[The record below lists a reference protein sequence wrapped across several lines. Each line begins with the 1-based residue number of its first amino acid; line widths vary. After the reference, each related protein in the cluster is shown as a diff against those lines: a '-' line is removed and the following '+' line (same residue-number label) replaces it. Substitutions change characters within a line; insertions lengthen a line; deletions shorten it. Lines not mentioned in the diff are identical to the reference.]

1 MRATV
6 SYRAFTRFSRLIQ
19 LLIVAALFGQFDAA
33 GAQSAATTASPNFEQ
48 SRDEVVRIL
57 TGFIKVDTTSPP
69 GNETKGAAYL
79 KAFLDKEG
87 IASVVLEKEKGR
99 GNLVARLKGSGR
111 KKPLLLMGHLD
122 VVGVERSQWTVDP
135 FGGVIKDGYIYGRGA
150 MDDKG
155 MTTVCLEVLM
165 LLHRLKVPLDRDVIF
180 LAEAGE
186 EGNTEVGMDFI
197 VREHWDKIACEF
209 ALNEGGGIRETDGKV
224 KYVEVATAEKVPW
237 PGFLYAKGTSGHGSR
252 PLVDNAIVHLAN
264 AVSKLAA
271 WQPPMRLNE
280 TTREYLSRRAL
291 ISPPELAYLYEHVE
305 HSALSLEVQE
315 KLRVA
320 DPKVNAILRTTVTA
334 TVMEGGFRINVIP
347 GDARA
352 RLDIRALPDE
362 DMDALV
368 EQMRRIIDNPR
379 VELVVSKG
387 PRNPAPPSRLDTEM
401 FQALERA
408 QKKLFSDAITLPAM
422 QTGATDSAF
431 LREKGVQAYGAGT
444 VLTEQDSFRGHGN
457 DERVSIHGLG
467 LFLQFLWE
475 AVVDVA
481 ARKAP

>member
-1 MRATV
+1 MKARLPGRA
-6 SYRAFTRFSRLIQ
+6 ATRFSRVVQ
-19 LLIVAALFGQFDAA
+19 LLFVAALFGQLD
-33 GAQSAATTASPNFEQ
+33 GVGVQSTAASPNFEQ

-57 TGFIKVDTTSPP
+57 SGFIKVDTTSPP
-69 GNETKGAAYL
+69 GNETKGAEYL
-79 KAFLDKEG
+79 KAILDKEG
-87 IASVVLEKEKGR
+87 IASVILEKEKGR
-99 GNLVARLKGSGR
+99 GNLVARLKGGGR

-186 EGNTEVGMDFI
+186 EANTDVGMDFM

-209 ALNEGGGIRETDGKV
+209 ALNEGGGIREADGKV
-224 KYVEVATAEKVPW
+224 KYVEVATTEKVPW

-252 PLVDNAIVHLAN
+252 PIVDNAIVHLAN

-291 ISPPELAYLYEHVE
+291 IGSPELAYLYEHVE
-305 HSALSLEVQE
+305 HSTLSLEVQE
-315 KLRVA
+315 KVRVA
-320 DPKVNAILRTTVTA
+320 DPKVNAILRTTVA
-334 TVMEGGFRINVIP
+334 PTVMEGGFRINVIP

-362 DMDALV
+362 DMDALAA
-368 EQMRRIIDNPR
+368 QMRKIIDNPR
-379 VELVVSKG
+379 VELVASKG

-401 FQALERA
+401 FQSLERA
-408 QKKLFSDAITLPAM
+408 QKKLFVDAITLPAM

-431 LREKGVQAYGAGT
+431 LREKGVQAYGINT
-444 VLTEQDSFRGHGN
+444 VLTEQDALRGHGN
-457 DERVSIHGLG
+457 DERASIHGLG

-481 ARKAP
+481 AAKAP